1 MPNSTGLLYNTPTGM
16 NMETQIIVTCIND
29 SLNVPVNIEIEVFK
43 WDTTQ
48 FMRIPVGHDLFQLL
62 PQATRSLIYGITNAA
77 FYEIQSD
84 FFSATSTII
93 NVYGVD
99 STGQVIQES
108 IAAQIKTSKKITIVV
123 QLEVHEA
130 TYPYIK
136 LTTDG
141 SQALGSAGVCWK
153 SLFYPPVN
161 LNSK

>member
-16 NMETQIIVTCIND
+16 NMATQIIVTCIND

-48 FMRIPVGHDLFQLL
+48 SMRIPVGHDLFQLL
-62 PQATRSLIYGITNAA
+62 PQATRSLIYGLTNAA

-99 STGQVIQES
+99 STGQVIQRVLQSEM
-108 IAAQIKTSKKITIVV
+108 
-123 QLEVHEA
+123 
-130 TYPYIK
+130 
-136 LTTDG
+136 
-141 SQALGSAGVCWK
+141 
-153 SLFYPPVN
+153 SLIDRFTNIP
-161 LNSK
+161 